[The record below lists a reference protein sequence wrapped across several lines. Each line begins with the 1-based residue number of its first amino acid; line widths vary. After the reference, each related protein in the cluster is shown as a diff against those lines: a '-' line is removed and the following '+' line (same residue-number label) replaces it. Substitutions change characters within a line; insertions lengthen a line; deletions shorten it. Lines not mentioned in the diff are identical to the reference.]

1 MKWSGAVGAVN
12 NTRHTVR
19 ASREGGGVVGSGE
32 GL

>member
-19 ASREGGGVVGSGE
+19 ASREGGGGG
-32 GL
+32 GGG